1 MVYLGTPI
9 TLSLRKSHEEVRT
22 ARSAPRIT
30 LRVICTS
37 LLFFFF
43 VSFPTLDVRGINE
56 DISFGVYLVGPDF
69 PM

>member
-37 LLFFFF
+37 LLFLFFL
-43 VSFPTLDVRGINE
+43 FPSLLWMSEASMKIFHLESTL
-56 DISFGVYLVGPDF
+56 
-69 PM
+69 